1 VGRSARRGGPLK
13 PALLHAFARPAADE
27 SVFVRIVRGEGA
39 RVWDDQGQE
48 YVDALASLWYCA
60 VGHGR
65 REVISAVTRQMEALE
80 AFHTFDRFTNGPA
93 EELSAELSALAP
105 MRGARVF
112 LTSGGSESV
121 DTAIKLARRAHAAA
135 GRPER
140 TIVLSRI
147 PSYHGVTYGA
157 VSATGLP
164 LNQEG
169 FGPLVGDVV
178 QVPHDSLEAM
188 AAVFAR
194 SPDRVAAVLAEP
206 VIGAGGVLP
215 PAPGYLRGLR
225 ALCDHHGAYLI
236 LDEVICGF
244 GRVGSWWAAERYG
257 VEPDLVTFAKAVT
270 SGYLPLGGVLVGQSV
285 LEPLEADASL
295 VLRHG
300 YTYSGHP
307 TACAAALAVLEIM
320 RREDLI
326 GRAELIGREL
336 ERGLAA
342 LAGRGAITGYRGV
355 GAVWAAVLPAGKDS
369 VAVRDRMLDDGV
381 IARPLGPDVIAFCPP
396 LVVTDDEL
404 GRCVEALAVAVR

>member
-1 VGRSARRGGPLK
+1 M
-13 PALLHAFARPAADE
+13 
-27 SVFVRIVRGEGA
+27 FVRIVRGEGA
-39 RVWDDQGQE
+39 RVWDDQGHE
-48 YVDALASLWYCA
+48 YIDALASLWYCS

-65 REVISAVTRQMEALE
+65 TEVVAAVTRQMETLE
-80 AFHTFDRFTNGPA
+80 AFHTFDRFTNEPA
-93 EELSAELSALAP
+93 DELCRQLAALAP
-105 MRGARVF
+105 MGDPRVF

-121 DTAIKLARRAHAAA
+121 DTAIKVARRAQAAA
-135 GRPER
+135 GHPER
-140 TIVLSRI
+140 TIVISRA

-169 FGPLVGDVV
+169 FGPFVGDMV

-194 SPDRVAAVLAEP
+194 SPERVAAILAEP
-206 VIGAGGVLP
+206 VVGAGGVLP

-225 ALCDHHGAYLI
+225 ELCDHHGAYLI

-270 SGYLPLGGVLVGQSV
+270 SGYLPLGGVLVGRSV
-285 LEPLEADASL
+285 LEPLEADPSL
-295 VLRHG
+295 MLRHG

-320 RREDLI
+320 RREDLV
-326 GRAELIGREL
+326 GRAELIGRQL
-336 ERGLAA
+336 ESGLAG
-342 LAGRGAITGYRGV
+342 LAKEGTIAAYRGV
-355 GAVWAAVLPAGKDS
+355 GAVWAAVLPAGRDP
-369 VAVRDRMLDDGV
+369 VVVRDRMLDEGV

-396 LVVTDDEL
+396 LVISTAEVD
-404 GRCVEALAVAVR
+404 RCMEALAVAVR

>member
-1 VGRSARRGGPLK
+1 
-13 PALLHAFARPAADE
+13 
-27 SVFVRIVRGEGA
+27 
-39 RVWDDQGQE
+39 
-48 YVDALASLWYCA
+48 
-60 VGHGR
+60 
-65 REVISAVTRQMEALE
+65 METLE
-80 AFHTFDRFTNGPA
+80 AFHTFDRFTNEPA
-93 EELSAELSALAP
+93 DALCRQLSDLAP

-121 DTAIKLARRAHAAA
+121 DTAIKLARRAHVAA

-140 TIVLSRI
+140 TVVISRA

-169 FGPLVGDVV
+169 FGPLVGDIV

-194 SPDRVAAVLAEP
+194 SHDRVAAVLAEP
-206 VIGAGGVLP
+206 VIGAGGVIP
-215 PAPGYLRGLR
+215 PAPNYLRGLR
-225 ALCDHHGAYLI
+225 ELCDHHGAFLI

-244 GRVGSWWAAERYG
+244 GRLGSWWAAERYG

-270 SGYLPLGGVLVGQSV
+270 SGYLPLGGVLVGPSV
-285 LEPLEADASL
+285 LEPLEADPSL
-295 VLRHG
+295 LLRHG

-307 TACAAALAVLEIM
+307 TACAAALATLEIM
-320 RREDLI
+320 QREDLL
-326 GRAELIGREL
+326 GRAEPIGHEL

-342 LAGRGAITGYRGV
+342 LVETGSIASYRGV
-355 GAVWAAVLPAGKDS
+355 GAVWAAVLVPGKDA
-369 VAVRDRMLDDGV
+369 VAVRDRMLDEGV

-396 LVVTDDEL
+396 LVISEHDL
-404 GRCVEALAVAVR
+404 NRCVEALGVAVR